1 MSKCVDDDF
10 WPMLKFPPINLY
22 SFPRRSLIVYTILSK
37 ANCPQCQ
44 QAELMAKAKGLDY
57 VKKMLDV
64 DYDMEYLKGI
74 LKDAPQYKT
83 FPIILKNGNFL
94 EGLKSFKKKSLE
106 EEISCK

>member
-44 QAELMAKAKGLDY
+44 QAELMSKAKGVEY
-57 VKKMLDV
+57 EKKMLDI
-64 DYDMEYLKGI
+64 DYDMEYLKEV
-74 LKDAPQYKT
+74 LKDAPHVKT
-83 FPIILKNGNFL
+83 FPIILKNGKL
-94 EGLKSFKKKSLE
+94 LGGLLVFRVELS
-106 EEISCK
+106 

>member
-44 QAELMAKAKGLDY
+44 QAELMAKAKGVEY
-57 VKKMLDV
+57 EKKMLDV
-64 DYDMEYLKGI
+64 DYDMEYLKDV
-74 LKDAPQYKT
+74 LKDAPHVKT
-83 FPIILKNGNFL
+83 FPIILKNGKL
-94 EGLKSFKKKSLE
+94 LGGLLVFRVELS
-106 EEISCK
+106 

>member
-44 QAELMAKAKGLDY
+44 QAELMAKAKGVEY
-57 VKKMLDV
+57 EKKMLDV
-64 DYDMEYLKGI
+64 DYDMEYLKEV
-74 LKDAPQYKT
+74 LKDAPHVKT
-83 FPIILKNGNFL
+83 FPIILKNGELLGGIKEFQ
-94 EGLKSFKKKSLE
+94 
-106 EEISCK
+106 EEIS

>member
-22 SFPRRSLIVYTILSK
+22 SFPKRSLIVYTILSK

-83 FPIILKNGNFL
+83 FPIILKNGNFFGGIK
-94 EGLKSFKKKSLE
+94 EFQ
-106 EEISCK
+106 EEIS

>member
-44 QAELMAKAKGLDY
+44 QAELMAKAKGVEY
-57 VKKMLDV
+57 EKKMLDV
-64 DYDMEYLKGI
+64 DYDMEYLKEV
-74 LKDAPQYKT
+74 LKDAPHVKT
-83 FPIILKNGNFL
+83 FPIILKNGKFL
-94 EGLKSFKKKSLE
+94 GGLLVFRVELS
-106 EEISCK
+106 

>member
-44 QAELMAKAKGLDY
+44 QAELMAKAKGVEY
-57 VKKMLDV
+57 EKKMLDV
-64 DYDMEYLKGI
+64 DYDMEYLKEV
-74 LKDAPQYKT
+74 LKDAPHVKT
-83 FPIILKNGNFL
+83 FPIILKNGKL
-94 EGLKSFKKKSLE
+94 LGGLLVFRVELS
-106 EEISCK
+106 